1 MIPPLANMVIN
12 IFKATAILSI
22 LAIDDLM
29 RIATRI
35 SNTTFKPVE
44 MITAAALLYL
54 ILGSLLAF
62 GADWIERKIR
72 TSGETA

>member
-44 MITAAALLYL
+44 MITAAALL
-54 ILGSLLAF
+54 
-62 GADWIERKIR
+62 
-72 TSGETA
+72 